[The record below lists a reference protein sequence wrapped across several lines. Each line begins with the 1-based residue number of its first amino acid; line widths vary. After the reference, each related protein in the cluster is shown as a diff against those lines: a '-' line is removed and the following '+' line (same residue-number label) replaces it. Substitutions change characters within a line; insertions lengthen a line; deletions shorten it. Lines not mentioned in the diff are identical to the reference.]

1 MVRAS
6 PARLPRPAGG
16 GGEAAWSGGAV
27 VGDGDR
33 NGWRPLARCGD
44 ARRCAAARGC
54 RHARP
59 RCCPAVP
66 PTTRA
71 RRGRTRRRG
80 GGRPGA
86 RFASPRPGAAQ
97 SILGVAAWALA
108 LVAPSLLVILGAVR
122 LVGGLDD
129 LIGSRPRPRPAA
141 RVADRLPGDHV
152 VVSRVRL
159 PDGRLVPELVV
170 GPFGVA
176 VVEELPPKEATRQR
190 GGRWEVRT
198 AVAGWQPMES
208 PIDRA
213 TRDAERVRR
222 WLAHEDHD
230 HVVRVYAAVVANEP
244 LARSP
249 ECAVV
254 TSQQLQAWVA
264 SLPPQRSLN
273 QDRRDR
279 IVELLEASLA

>member
-1 MVRAS
+1 MRAG
-6 PARLPRPAGG
+6 ARLH
-16 GGEAAWSGGAV
+16 E
-27 VGDGDR
+27 
-33 NGWRPLARCGD
+33 D
-44 ARRCAAARGC
+44 ADMPVLAAARPS
-54 RHARP
+54 RRP
-59 RCCPAVP
+59 RALAAAALAAV
-66 PTTRA
+66 A
-71 RRGRTRRRG
+71 
-80 GGRPGA
+80 GA
-86 RFASPRPGAAQ
+86 ALVLAGVVLGYVAFASGFVDGFASPRPGAAQ
-97 SILGVAAWALA
+97 SILGVAAWAIA

-208 PIDRA
+208 PVDRA

-230 HVVRVYAAVVANEP
+230 HVVRVYAAVVANES

-254 TSQQLQAWVA
+254 TSEQLPGWLA

>member
-1 MVRAS
+1 MRAD
-6 PARLPRPAGG
+6 
-16 GGEAAWSGGAV
+16 GAV
-27 VGDGDR
+27 GEDVAM
-33 NGWRPLARCGD
+33 PVI
-44 ARRCAAARGC
+44 AAARPS
-54 RHARP
+54 RRP
-59 RCCPAVP
+59 RAFVSAALA
-66 PTTRA
+66 TTVGVA
-71 RRGRTRRRG
+71 LIVAGLLLG
-80 GGRPGA
+80 YIAFASGFVD

-97 SILGVAAWALA
+97 SILGAAAWAIA
-108 LVAPSLLVILGAVR
+108 LVAPAILVILGAVR

-141 RVADRLPGDHV
+141 SVVDRLPDDHV

-176 VVEELPPKEATRQR
+176 VVEELPPKEATRER

-230 HVVRVYAAVVANEP
+230 HVVKVYATVVAREP
-244 LARSP
+244 LRRSA

-254 TSQQLQAWVA
+254 TPEQLPGWLA

-273 QDRRDR
+273 PDRRAG
-279 IVELLEASLA
+279 IVELVQASMA